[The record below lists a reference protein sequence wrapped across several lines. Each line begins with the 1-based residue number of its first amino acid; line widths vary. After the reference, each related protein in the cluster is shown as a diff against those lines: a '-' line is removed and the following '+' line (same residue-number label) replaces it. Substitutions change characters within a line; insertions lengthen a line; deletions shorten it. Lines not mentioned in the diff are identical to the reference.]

1 MKEKTSI
8 YLENEKSQ
16 VTEEEELI
24 VNCKK
29 VEIKLF
35 SLEKHPDVLSQT

>member
-8 YLENEKSQ
+8 YLENEKFQ
-16 VTEEEELI
+16 VTKEE

-29 VEIKLF
+29 VKIKLF

>member
-16 VTEEEELI
+16 VTDEEEQKSK
-24 VNCKK
+24 NKT
-29 VEIKLF
+29 F
-35 SLEKHPDVLSQT
+35 FPEKHPDVLSQT